1 MGYSWLLFRR
11 VGCENEMKRLLK
23 SKRGVSPVI
32 ATVLMILVTM
42 VGMTLLFG
50 FVTYYADTYQS
61 GVGSQVREL
70 LVIEDIWIN
79 PPSSDL
85 NHVPVKISIYNAGK
99 IDSEIT
105 SVYVNGLSVT
115 DESYTNFNLDID
127 VPQGGHISVT
137 LYRNTGLWSPGEYT
151 FTVGTKTGSTFDTT
165 YRIP

>member
-1 MGYSWLLFRR
+1 
-11 VGCENEMKRLLK
+11 MKRLLK
-23 SKRGVSPVI
+23 SKSGVSPVI

-61 GVGSQVREL
+61 GIGSQVREL
-70 LVIEDIWIN
+70 LVVEDIWIN
-79 PPSSDL
+79 PPGSDL

-99 IDSEIT
+99 IDSIIT
-105 SVYVNGLSVT
+105 SVYVNGLSLT
-115 DESYTNFNLDID
+115 EKSPDDDSYNNFNLNIK

-137 LYRNTGLWSPGEYT
+137 LYRNVGVWSPGEYT
-151 FTVGTKTGSTFDTT
+151 FTVGTKTGSTFDTN